1 MEIKPIKDER
11 EYELALPRVE
21 ALWNAPEGSVE
32 NDELDALVT
41 RIEAYEDEHY
51 PTN

>member
-1 MEIKPIKDER
+1 MGIKSVKDER
-11 EYELALPRVE
+11 ECELGLPRVE

-32 NDELDALVT
+32 NDELDVLVT